1 MDSKKALIQQLK
13 EFKRRL
19 SRKLPIEKMI
29 LFGSRARGEFRVHS
43 DVDLL
48 IVSPEFKGV
57 KSYKR
62 PLSFYEDWHIDLPF
76 EFICLTPEEF
86 KEKSQQITIVREAV
100 KEGIE
105 IL

>member
-1 MDSKKALIQQLK
+1 M
-13 EFKRRL
+13 
-19 SRKLPIEKMI
+19 PIDRMI
-29 LFGSRARGEFRVHS
+29 LFGSRAGGEFSAHS

-48 IVSPEFKGV
+48 IVSPDFKGI

-62 PLSFYEDWHIDLPF
+62 PISFYKYWEIDLPF
-76 EFICLTPEEF
+76 EFICLTPDEF
-86 KEKSQQITIVREAV
+86 EEKSQQITIIREAV